1 MVNWGLGRAIVRWRE
16 RPWFPASAA
25 QLQRAEAWFA
35 RYGLW
40 SLLLSWMPFV
50 GDPLTVVAGILRVPL
65 PTFIAIVA
73 LAKTGR
79 YLVVAALFGWQPGAA
94 GD

>member
-1 MVNWGLGRAIVRWRE
+1 
-16 RPWFPASAA
+16 
-25 QLQRAEAWFA
+25 
-35 RYGLW
+35 
-40 SLLLSWMPFV
+40 MPFV